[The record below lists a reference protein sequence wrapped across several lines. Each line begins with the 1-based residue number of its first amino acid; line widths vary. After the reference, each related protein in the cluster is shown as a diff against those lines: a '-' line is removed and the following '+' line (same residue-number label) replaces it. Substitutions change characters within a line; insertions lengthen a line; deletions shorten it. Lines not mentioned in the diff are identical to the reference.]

1 MKLTAGTATVG
12 HAPSFT
18 ADANPLSTCDRKAP
32 SAAGLTAGQ
41 FCTRTVVFT
50 DRGMVLDA
58 AARLMRTHHVGSL
71 VVVEERSPG
80 ERIVVGM
87 ITDRDLA
94 TAVVALE
101 RDPKSFCVG
110 DIMSADVVTI
120 REQDSLA
127 DVLAVMRRRRVRR
140 VPVTGARG
148 ELVGIVSVGD
158 VLGVVTGQ
166 MQALAAAV
174 GVVQRQEVA
183 AVLRG

>member
-1 MKLTAGTATVG
+1 MKLTAGPTTVG
-12 HAPSFT
+12 LSPAFAVPGALPPGLAPNV
-18 ADANPLSTCDRKAP
+18 A
-32 SAAGLTAGQ
+32 LTAGE
-41 FCTRTVVFT
+41 FCTRSVVHT
-50 DRGMVLDA
+50 GRGMLLDA

-71 VVVEERSPG
+71 VVVEERFPG

-110 DIMSADVVTI
+110 DVMSGDVVTV
-120 REQDSLA
+120 REQDSLSE
-127 DVLAVMRRRRVRR
+127 VLAVMRRRRVRR

-166 MQALAAAV
+166 LQALAAAV
-174 GVVQRQEVA
+174 GAAQRQEA
-183 AVLRG
+183 TAVLRG